1 MRRVSCYQVFGG
13 LGLSFLFG
21 AGFPGSKDRLCL
33 CDDDIHPVDKFAV
46 RSLAVDENECVHS
59 CAQGAESLVG
69 DDAFLFHNTD
79 FMSGG
84 SGSTGCIGGAESVV
98 TFVYL
103 CYQQC

>member
-1 MRRVSCYQVFGG
+1 M
-13 LGLSFLFG
+13 
-21 AGFPGSKDRLCL
+21 
-33 CDDDIHPVDKFAV
+33 CDNDIQLVDKFTV
-46 RSLAVDENECVHS
+46 RSLAIDENQGAHS
-59 CAQGAESLVG
+59 CAQGAEGLVG
-69 DDAFLFHNTD
+69 NDAFLFHNTD